1 MFDCIIVGSGP
12 AGGSAAYH
20 LAKAGRSTLILEKA
34 SLPRYKPCG
43 GGVSPAIA
51 QWFDFDFTPAID
63 NTIAKVQYTWKM
75 GDPVEAKLRMAQPMW
90 MVRREVFDRFIV
102 ERAQERGAEVKDN
115 TEVQGIEFKNDAWQV
130 TTPNG
135 AFTARYLIAA
145 DGVSGPT
152 AGWLGFKPRKP
163 FFGAALEVETAIPNN
178 NKNTAY
184 FEFGSLKNGF
194 IWSFPKS
201 NGYSISAGFFR
212 PKGGKPE
219 ELKKQLTN
227 YATASGMNLENS
239 QYWEYQMS
247 LWTENQLL
255 HTDRALLAGEAAG
268 VVDPL
273 TGEGIRPA
281 IFTGVKAAE
290 AIDKALQGDGNALA
304 KYSQSIEREWG
315 SDMIL
320 AQRLAGLFYQFPQIA
335 YKVGVKRPAAAQVMG
350 KILCGEL
357 RYSDVTE
364 AAINRLKRSLIPG
377 MKN

>member
-12 AGGSAAYH
+12 AGGAAAYH
-20 LAKAGRSTLILEKA
+20 LAKRGHSTLVLEKA
-34 SLPRYKPCG
+34 TLPRYKPCG

-51 QWFDFDFTPAID
+51 QWFDFDFTPVID

-75 GDPVEAKLRMAQPMW
+75 GDPVEAKLKMAQPMW
-90 MVRREVFDRFIV
+90 MVRREAFDRFIID
-102 ERAQERGAEVKDN
+102 RAQERGAEIKDN
-115 TEVQGIEFKNDAWQV
+115 TEVQAIELKNDSWEIK
-130 TTPNG
+130 TSNG
-135 AFTARYLIAA
+135 SFAARYLIAA
-145 DGVSGPT
+145 DGVSGPV

-163 FFGAALEVETAIPNN
+163 FAGASLEVETSVPNDRQ
-178 NKNTAY
+178 NTAY

-219 ELKKQLTN
+219 ELQKQLIN
-227 YATASGMNLENS
+227 YAVASGINLDKS
-239 QYWEYQMS
+239 QYSEYQMS
-247 LWTENQLL
+247 LWTENQPLNATRSLL
-255 HTDRALLAGEAAG
+255 VGEAAG

-290 AIDKALQGDGNALA
+290 AIDRSLAGEENALSE
-304 KYSQSIEREWG
+304 YTQSIEREWG
-315 SDMIL
+315 SQMLL

-364 AAINRLKRSLIPG
+364 AAMNRLKRSLIPG
-377 MKN
+377 MK